1 MADNLWL
8 THPLLVGVM
17 LIVNG
22 LTAFSL
28 TREFCLI
35 FGGKIK
41 QMTVRSP
48 EGLWSL
54 VLPMTFG
61 MGLALHVPILLN
73 RWGLLPQFSELNL
86 TVAGALT
93 VTTIIGVV
101 TASFIY
107 LNDKI
112 AKPIQ
117 LKPKA
122 LQDFFAY
129 DLYTEKFYRIT
140 IVFVV
145 GLISRLVYWCDRF
158 LVDGVI
164 NFVGLATIFSGE
176 TLKYNTSGQTQ
187 SYVIS
192 ILLGLTLFI
201 AVLCYP
207 LISQFS
213 F

>member
-1 MADNLWL
+1 MSFLRKTSTVL
-8 THPLLVGVM
+8 
-17 LIVNG
+17 
-22 LTAFSL
+22 
-28 TREFCLI
+28 
-35 FGGKIK
+35 KIEK
-41 QMTVRSP
+41 S
-48 EGLWSL
+48 
-54 VLPMTFG
+54 
-61 MGLALHVPILLN
+61 
-73 RWGLLPQFSELNL
+73 
-86 TVAGALT
+86 
-93 VTTIIGVV
+93 TII
-101 TASFIY
+101 
-107 LNDKI
+107 LHDKI
-112 AKPIQ
+112 TKPIQ

-122 LQDFFAY
+122 IQDFFAY